1 MSTQS
6 CGCFR
11 ASSSGQ
17 LFIPGTH
24 INHCILSTVLSV
36 RGACSLIAIGFIRRV
51 SQSFDTM
58 HEENLW
64 FIRRARV
71 SFAISRLGT

>member
-1 MSTQS
+1 MRADSG
-6 CGCFR
+6 GCFR

-17 LFIPGTH
+17 LFILGTH

-36 RGACSLIAIGFIRRV
+36 RGARSLIAIGFIRRV

-58 HEENLW
+58 HEENVW
-64 FIRRARV
+64 FLRRAGV
-71 SFAISRLGT
+71 SFAISRLDT